1 MFIVKFNIEM
11 SNKLILFMEILI
23 IENGN
28 MTSSIY
34 ENVMQNISLIL
45 FLIAFN

>member
-1 MFIVKFNIEM
+1 MSIVKFNIEI
-11 SNKLILFMEILI
+11 SNKLILIRGILI
-23 IENGN
+23 IEIGN

-45 FLIAFN
+45 FLIVSN